1 MVVSIGGDSF
11 GLIVDAVDEVINV
24 DAADC
29 RRCPATLDERWRQ
42 VSSCIV
48 QREGG
53 LLVELDIGK
62 IITPDRFFMAA

>member
-1 MVVSIGGDSF
+1 
-11 GLIVDAVDEVINV
+11 
-24 DAADC
+24 
-29 RRCPATLDERWRQ
+29 RWRQ